1 MATIPPLAALRSF
14 DAAARHRS
22 FRAAA
27 QELSVT
33 QSAISHQVA
42 ELEQRLGVS
51 LFRRQNRRVELT
63 EAGAIYQPYVRE
75 ALLRLEQGTA
85 LVTLGTAAR
94 ELDVQV
100 YVTVAV
106 RWLIPRLHSF
116 TAAHPEVKVR
126 LNTSQLDWEFNEAES
141 DVAIVCTDQP
151 ERQGVHATHLFDAR
165 LIAVCSATLARAG
178 MGLRQPV
185 DLVNHPLLQLYTA
198 VDECHTWLEAAGV
211 PQVTGTGTVRFDSY
225 LLAIEAA
232 VDGQGVAIV
241 PSFLVGAD
249 LRSGRLVA
257 PFTVSVAQPRRW
269 YMVCRAE
276 QAEQE
281 SVRMFRDWLQQQ
293 VRADPFIGTGGDA
306 AGDTGPATVSSAA
319 G

>member
-1 MATIPPLAALRSF
+1 MYRAGVTTIPPLAALRSF
-14 DAAARHRS
+14 EAAARHGS

-42 ELEQRLGVS
+42 ELEQRLGVT
-51 LFRRQNRRVELT
+51 LFRRQHRRVELT
-63 EAGAIYQPYVRE
+63 EAGSAYHPYVRE
-75 ALLRLEQGTA
+75 ALERLEQGTA
-85 LVTLGTAAR
+85 LVTLGAPSR

-106 RWLIPRLHSF
+106 RWLIPRLHAF
-116 TAAHPEVKVR
+116 TAAHPDVKVR

-151 ERQGVHATHLFDAR
+151 ERPGVHATHLFDAR
-165 LIAVCSATLARAG
+165 LTAVCSPLLARAG
-178 MGLRQPV
+178 MGLRQPA

-198 VDECHTWLEAAGV
+198 VDECAAWLTAAGV
-211 PQVTGTGTVRFDSY
+211 PQITGTGTVRFDSY

-232 VDGQGVAIV
+232 IDGQGVAIV

-257 PFTVSVAQPRRW
+257 PFPVSVAQPRPW
-269 YMVCRAE
+269 FMVCRSE
-276 QAEQE
+276 QAQQE
-281 SVRMFRDWLQQQ
+281 SVRMFRAWLQQQ
-293 VRADPFIGTGGDA
+293 VRADAFIDAGGE
-306 AGDTGPATVSSAA
+306 PAQ
-319 G
+319 